1 LKTEKSEREH
11 FISNL
16 VNIGEILGSND
27 IKELPIKLKAAD
39 AFGVSCVMVEFDTEI
54 WGPNTGHPTK

>member
-1 LKTEKSEREH
+1 MKTEKSDREH
-11 FISNL
+11 FIPNL
-16 VNIGEILGSND
+16 VNVGKMRGSYD